1 MLDDR
6 TCRGGGTFLICSVSK
21 GVILAGTWR
30 LGAAWTICMRSCTS
44 SIPSRLRCILIP
56 TPSQQSNVKS
66 SDEWKVYLYLWALL
80 RRANGMHPLARAQA
94 LSFVLMLQA
103 CMSFSHKILCMQHS
117 SKLPSILTSRYM
129 GRMAWGNLQWA
140 VIPGGIP
147 GMH

>member
-1 MLDDR
+1 MDYMYEELHVQYP
-6 TCRGGGTFLICSVSK
+6 L
-21 GVILAGTWR
+21 
-30 LGAAWTICMRSCTS
+30 TIEVHPDPYS
-44 SIPSRLRCILIP
+44 LP
-56 TPSQQSNVKS
+56 TVSNVKS